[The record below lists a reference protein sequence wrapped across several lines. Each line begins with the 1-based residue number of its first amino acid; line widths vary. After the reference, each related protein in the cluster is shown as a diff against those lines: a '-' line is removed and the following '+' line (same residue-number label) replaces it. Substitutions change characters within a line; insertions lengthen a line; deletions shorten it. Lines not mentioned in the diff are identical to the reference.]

1 MQQRSCYTQSIH
13 KARIQ
18 CKGDNEKMDNNTIFS
33 VKMTL
38 QNR

>member
-18 CKGDNEKMDNNTIFS
+18 CKEDNGKNGQQYHIQRKNDNA
-33 VKMTL
+33 K
-38 QNR
+38 